1 MKKALFLAL
10 FLAGCVT
17 NQEQQIAADDARCLS
32 YGVPKGSPAYVECRM
47 KLDQGRSDRQ
57 ASERFARGGGLIGA
71 IRSAN
76 D

>member
-1 MKKALFLAL
+1 MKKAILLAL
-10 FLAGCVT
+10 LLSGCVT
-17 NQEQQIAADDARCLS
+17 NQEQQITADDTRCQS

-71 IRSAN
+71 IRAAN